1 MTNRYKYF
9 AIAWF
14 ASCSFASGAD
24 APPYYASPEQAP
36 YPTGYQPCV
45 THSCQLVPEIK
56 QIKKT
61 VYEVQEVPYCVK
73 KGPPL
78 WALLHHHG
86 CECEACAQCDCV
98 RYKKVLVKRE
108 VVCEEVCTTKCV
120 VQQHIQHVPCAPPCQ
135 K

>member
-1 MTNRYKYF
+1 M
-9 AIAWF
+9 
-14 ASCSFASGAD
+14 
-24 APPYYASPEQAP
+24 QA
-36 YPTGYQPCV
+36 YQPCV
-45 THSCQLVPEIK
+45 THSCQLVPAIK

-73 KGPPL
+73 KCPPL
-78 WALLHHHG
+78 WSLLHHRG
-86 CECEACAQCDCV
+86 CDCEACAPCDCV

-120 VQQHIQHVPCAPPCQ
+120 VQEHIQRVPCAPPCQ